1 MTTYVNMQAPN
12 GVTAAGVA
20 FWPDGSTSTVATNG
34 VVQVPQ
40 IWLAAALDAGF
51 QLIPAGDG
59 AVITTAPSNPATTV
73 SLTPVMAGLGVQ
85 ITPKASS
92 RVSISI
98 MGQMAQSTSGDGSQV
113 DCRYGT
119 GTPPVNGAAASGTVV
134 GQAQKFTAVAANHG
148 GGFSLGGIVT
158 GLTPGTTYWFD
169 LSQESVTGG
178 TTSLTGL
185 TVEAFEM

>member
-1 MTTYVNMQAPN
+1 M
-12 GVTAAGVA
+12 
-20 FWPDGSTSTVATNG
+20 
-34 VVQVPQ
+34 
-40 IWLAAALDAGF
+40 
-51 QLIPAGDG
+51 
-59 AVITTAPSNPATTV
+59 